1 MSDAWAALLV
11 GVVFLSGG
19 AVEIGAIAIGIGV
32 ALLLK
37 DEQKEEGDEA
47 NE

>member
-37 DEQKEEGDEA
+37 DEQKEETDV
-47 NE
+47 